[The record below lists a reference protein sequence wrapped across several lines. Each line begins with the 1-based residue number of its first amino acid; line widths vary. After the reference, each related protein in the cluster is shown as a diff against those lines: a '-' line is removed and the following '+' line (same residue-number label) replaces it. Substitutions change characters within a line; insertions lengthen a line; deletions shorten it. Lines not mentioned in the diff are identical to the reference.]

1 MSPSFCYNTF
11 MNIVPFKGYVVAKA
25 AKPLKS
31 IEAEVAEATG
41 LKGFLVVD
49 SKAGRSDSASG
60 RTRVREFV
68 VVSVYDDAGELL
80 KSYVGKTVYAVCFE
94 NEKENDIIVEDGTG
108 DKLFIIP
115 ETSILAERRG

>member
-1 MSPSFCYNTF
+1 

-25 AKPLKS
+25 VKPLKS
-31 IEAEVAEATG
+31 IEAEVAEASG

-49 SKAGRSDSASG
+49 SKAGRSDSSTG
-60 RTRVREFV
+60 RTRVREFNIC
-68 VVSVYDDAGELL
+68 SVYDGSGDVL

-94 NEKENDIIVEDGTG
+94 NEGENDIIVEDGTG
-108 DKLFIIP
+108 DKLFILP